1 MPARA
6 GARSRPGPGDAVR
19 SDFNGAA
26 WRLLIF
32 LTVCAVGTFALLTV
46 FAQFRFGGGKSYF
59 ADFTNVSGLEDDDMV
74 RIAGVE
80 VGQIK
85 NVSFNPDATVRVEFS
100 TDDSVVL
107 TDGTRAVIRYDNVIG
122 GRYLAL
128 EEGAGGL
135 APMRPGQTIPVART
149 QPALDLDSVIGGF
162 KPLFRALDPQ
172 KVNELSGQLISA
184 LQGQGVTIGSFLE
197 QAAVVTNTLADR
209 DQLIGQVVDNLNVVL
224 GALGD
229 QSDRLDTAVTSLSEL
244 VHGLTERSTDISNAV
259 AYTDAAAGSVADLV
273 AESRQPFATAVR
285 QTDRAAGIAVADH
298 DYLDTLLDTLPDKY
312 RALGRQGMYGDF
324 FSFYL
329 CDIVLK
335 LNGKG
340 GQPVYVKVA
349 GQTSGRCA
357 PK

>member
-1 MPARA
+1 MKDDFK
-6 GARSRPGPGDAVR
+6 GAV
-19 SDFNGAA
+19 

-32 LTVCAVGTFALLTV
+32 LTVCVFGTFALLTI
-46 FAQFRFGGGKSYF
+46 FAQFRFGGGRSYF
-59 ADFTNVSGLEDDDMV
+59 AEFTNVSGLKNDDMV

-80 VGQIK
+80 VGTVEAI
-85 NVSFNPDATVRVEFS
+85 SFNPDATVRVEFS

-107 TDGTRAVIRYDNVIG
+107 TEATRAAIRYDNVIG
-122 GRYLAL
+122 GRYLVL
-128 EEGAGGL
+128 EEGAGAISPLSAG
-135 APMRPGQTIPVART
+135 GTIPLART

-162 KPLFRALDPQ
+162 KPLFRALDPEQ
-172 KVNELSGQLISA
+172 VNALSGQLIAA
-184 LQGQGVTIGSFLE
+184 LQGQGATIGSFLQ
-197 QAAVVTNTLADR
+197 QAAAVTNTLADR
-209 DQLIGQVVDNLNVVL
+209 DLLIGQVVNNLNVVL
-224 GALGD
+224 GSLGS
-229 QSDRLDTAVTSLSEL
+229 QTDRLDTAVASLSEL
-244 VHGLTERSTDISNAV
+244 VQTLAERRVDISHAL
-259 AYTDAAAGSVADLV
+259 AYTDAAAGSVADLL
-273 AESRQPFATAVR
+273 AQSRQPFTKVVR
-285 QTDRAAGIAVADH
+285 ETDRTAAIAMADH
-298 DYLDTLLDTLPDKY
+298 DYLDNLLNTLPDKY